1 MFGIKD
7 ARSSPNL
14 VISKPGQPVMESG
27 YTSAPERGARRRK
40 LAGYLKAANELRQS
54 YQQSYGL
61 GGQRDG
67 TTDDDSN
74 YMPGSFPDATASRS
88 ASGDEEMLLFP
99 SYAVRHSTR
108 KGQRR
113 DMPGATQDIRSNK
126 GTGDAEYWQR
136 QWEKYED
143 ENAVVDVDV
152 RGWVYAPHRGQM
164 TRKNRLLVG
173 IARQLSGIPAPS
185 SSRASSPSSPH
196 HARVE
201 ARRARQEEEMVE
213 KEAESITRKGQ
224 GEADIAW
231 RGGYSEAPGLDE
243 DDTTE
248 SSKSNSPQHSRP
260 ASPEKRN
267 ARTGEM
273 ARPVSNG
280 SLRSEQYDP
289 GTKVFSKKTTWSH
302 PSEMTS
308 AELNAANAHMMVR
321 LKPFLSTPLT
331 NTTLT
336 IFFYND
342 SNSRSRTITTNEAGH
357 FSLRA
362 ALDFVPT
369 NVRVLAS
376 DKLSATEEVHV
387 SEPTGISMISDIDD
401 TIKHSGIG
409 SGAREIF
416 RNAFIRDL
424 GDLTIDGVKEW
435 YTTLADLGVKFH
447 YVSNSPWQLYPV
459 LVSYFAQAGL
469 PKGSFHLKQYTG
481 MLQGIFEPVA
491 ERKKG
496 TLERILSDFPERR
509 FILAGDSG
517 EADLELYTDI
527 VLANPGRI
535 LGVFIRDVTTSKPPT
550 FFESSMRPMRSS
562 ASQSPPLQPKSNN
575 DSGVPPKK
583 HVDEKPPALPPR
595 QASHTAGAHSPEPRG
610 PPMGILIDFD
620 EELTPGIHH
629 SATDPA
635 VSEAER
641 KLSTTSI
648 KSLPPSRP
656 SKPKALRSTSGIEQ
670 QSSSSP
676 PPHPLPRKPAPPPP
690 PNSKPR
696 QYSTSQENPT
706 QPNDPSPLSQT
717 QNVSPPGSRSSSLD
731 RRSYTSAVRN
741 RVASAY
747 NALPSLYSTSPY
759 AQQPQQQPPTSSDP
773 LTPQSTPRPPP
784 PPVPPRRNITSY
796 PAAAAHYATNR
807 LSGGWSGSSDGG
819 AGGGGGGSDDA
830 NANEQ
835 VLSKK
840 EELWMKR
847 WARAKEIFDD
857 KGVVLRAWRV
867 GEDVADEAV
876 RLVEGAGRVGRGTG
890 R

>member
-1 MFGIKD
+1 MD
-7 ARSSPNL
+7 
-14 VISKPGQPVMESG
+14 SG
-27 YTSAPERGARRRK
+27 FTSAPERGARRRK

-67 TTDDDSN
+67 TTDEDGN
-74 YMPGSFPDATASRS
+74 PMPGAFPDATVSR
-88 ASGDEEMLLFP
+88 SGDEEMLLFP
-99 SYAVRHSTR
+99 SYAIRHSVK
-108 KGQRR
+108 KGQPREI
-113 DMPGATQDIRSNK
+113 PGATQDIRSNK

-136 QWEKYED
+136 QWEEYED
-143 ENAVVDVDV
+143 QNAVVDVEV

-201 ARRARQEEEMVE
+201 ARKARQEEEMVE
-213 KEAESITRKGQ
+213 KGAESITLRGQ

-231 RGGYSEAPGLDE
+231 RGGYSEAPGWDE
-243 DDTTE
+243 DDTNE
-248 SSKSNSPQHSRP
+248 FSRSNSPNVSRP

-267 ARTGEM
+267 ARAGEM
-273 ARPVSNG
+273 ARPISNG
-280 SLRSEQYDP
+280 FLCGEQYDP
-289 GTKVFSKKTTWSH
+289 GYRTFSKRTSRSH

-321 LKPFLSTPLT
+321 LKPFLSTPLVS
-331 NTTLT
+331 TTLT
-336 IFFYND
+336 VFFYND
-342 SNSRSRTITTNEAGH
+342 SNSRSRTVTTNEAGH

-362 ALDFVPT
+362 ALDFIPT

-376 DKLSATEEVHV
+376 DKLSATEEVHI

-409 SGAREIF
+409 NGAREIF

-435 YTTLADLGVKFH
+435 YSTLADLGVKFH

-535 LGVFIRDVTTSKPPT
+535 LGVFIRDVTTNKPPA
-550 FFESSMRPMRSS
+550 FFDSSLKSMRSRG
-562 ASQSPPLQPKSNN
+562 SQSPLRGRSK
-575 DSGVPPKK
+575 DDVGTPPKK
-583 HVDEKPPALPPR
+583 QLDEKPPKLPPR
-595 QASHTAGAHSPEPRG
+595 QASHSPSTHSSETSAPV
-610 PPMGILIDFD
+610 MGTLIDFD
-620 EELTPGIHH
+620 DEPIPGIHH
-629 SATDPA
+629 SMTDPA
-635 VSEAER
+635 VSETER
-641 KLSTTSI
+641 KLSTTSTN
-648 KSLPPSRP
+648 SLPPSRP
-656 SKPKALRSTSGIEQ
+656 SKPKALRSISSVEHG
-670 QSSSSP
+670 SSSP
-676 PPHPLPRKPAPPPP
+676 PPPPSISRKPAAPP
-690 PNSKPR
+690 PNPKPR
-696 QYSTSQENPT
+696 QYSTSQENPN
-706 QPNDPSPLSQT
+706 QPNEPSPLSQT
-717 QNVSPPGSRSSSLD
+717 QNVSPPGSRATSLE
-731 RRSYTSAVRN
+731 RQSYSSAVRN
-741 RVASAY
+741 KVASAY

-759 AQQPQQQPPTSSDP
+759 AQQPPTSDP
-773 LTPQSTPRPPP
+773 SKSQLDARPP

-807 LSGGWSGSSDGG
+807 LSGGWSGYSNDGSSGG
-819 AGGGGGGSDDA
+819 SGGGGGGGGSDDA
-830 NANEQ
+830 NGSEQ

-840 EELWMKR
+840 EELWMRR
-847 WARAKEIFDD
+847 WARAKEIFED

-876 RLVEGAGRVGRGTG
+876 RLVEAARKEQDRKNAQ
-890 R
+890 RR

>member
-1 MFGIKD
+1 MD
-7 ARSSPNL
+7 
-14 VISKPGQPVMESG
+14 SG

-40 LAGYLKAANELRQS
+40 FAGYLKAANELRQS
-54 YQQSYGL
+54 YQQAYGL

-67 TTDDDSN
+67 TTDEDGN
-74 YMPGSFPDATASRS
+74 PMPGAFPDPTISRG
-88 ASGDEEMLLFP
+88 GDEEMLLFP
-99 SYAVRHSTR
+99 SYAVRHSLG

-113 DMPGATQDIRSNK
+113 DIPGATQDIRSNK

-136 QWEKYED
+136 QWQRYED
-143 ENAVVDVDV
+143 QNAVVDVDV

-173 IARQLSGIPAPS
+173 LARQLSGIPAPS

-201 ARRARQEEEMVE
+201 ARKARQEEEMVE
-213 KEAESITRKGQ
+213 KEAESITRRGQ

-231 RGGYSEAPGLDE
+231 RGGYSEAPGRDE
-243 DDTTE
+243 DDTNE
-248 SSKSNSPQHSRP
+248 SSKSSSPDHSRP
-260 ASPEKRN
+260 SSPENRN
-267 ARTGEM
+267 ARAGEM
-273 ARPVSNG
+273 ARPISIS
-280 SLRSEQYDP
+280 SLRGEQYDP
-289 GTKVFSKKTTWSH
+289 GTKTFSKRTSWSH
-302 PSEMTS
+302 PSEMSS
-308 AELNAANAHMMVR
+308 AELIAANAHMMVR
-321 LKPFLSTPLT
+321 LKPFLSTPLVS
-331 NTTLT
+331 TTLT
-336 IFFYND
+336 VFFYND
-342 SNSRSRTITTNEAGH
+342 SNSRSRTISTNEAGH

-376 DKLSATEEVHV
+376 DKLSATEEVHI
-387 SEPTGISMISDIDD
+387 SEPTGVSMISDIDD

-435 YTTLADLGVKFH
+435 YSTLSDLGVKFH

-535 LGVFIRDVTTSKPPT
+535 LGVFIRDVTTSKPPA
-550 FFESSMRPMRSS
+550 FFDSSMRSMKSS
-562 ASQSPPLQPKSNN
+562 GSQSPLRGRSKDDSSMSLKRPLN
-575 DSGVPPKK
+575 
-583 HVDEKPPALPPR
+583 EKPPTLPPR
-595 QASHTAGAHSPEPRG
+595 QASHSASTHSSETSG
-610 PPMGILIDFD
+610 PIMGTLIDFD
-620 EELTPGIHH
+620 DEPTSRIHH
-629 SATDPA
+629 SMTDPA
-635 VSEAER
+635 VSETER

-656 SKPKALRSTSGIEQ
+656 SKPKALRSTSGTEQ
-670 QSSSSP
+670 QSSF
-676 PPHPLPRKPAPPPP
+676 PPHPQSLPRKSAPPPP
-690 PNSKPR
+690 PPPNPKPR
-696 QYSTSQENPT
+696 QYSTSQENPS
-706 QPNDPSPLSQT
+706 QPNEPSPLSQT
-717 QNVSPPGSRSSSLD
+717 QNVSPPGSRATSLE
-731 RRSYTSAVRN
+731 RQSYRSAVRN
-741 RVASAY
+741 KVASAY

-759 AQQPQQQPPTSSDP
+759 AQQPLTSDP
-773 LTPQSTPRPPP
+773 SSKPQFNSRPP
-784 PPVPPRRNITSY
+784 PPVPPRRTITSY

-807 LSGGWSGSSDGG
+807 LSGGWSGYTNDGSN
-819 AGGGGGGSDDA
+819 GGGGGSSDDG
-830 NANEQ
+830 NGNDQ

-840 EELWMKR
+840 EELWMRR
-847 WARAKEIFDD
+847 WARAKEIFEE
-857 KGVVLRAWRV
+857 KGVVLRTWRV

-876 RLVEGAGRVGRGTG
+876 RLVEKARGEMERRKGNGR
-890 R
+890 

>member
-1 MFGIKD
+1 MD
-7 ARSSPNL
+7 
-14 VISKPGQPVMESG
+14 SG

-54 YQQSYGL
+54 YQQSYGF

-67 TTDDDSN
+67 TTDEDGN
-74 YMPGSFPDATASRS
+74 PMPESFPDPTVSR
-88 ASGDEEMLLFP
+88 SGDEEMLLFP
-99 SYAVRHSTR
+99 SYAVRHSSR
-108 KGQRR
+108 KGQQR
-113 DMPGATQDIRSNK
+113 DIPGATQDIRSNK

-136 QWEKYED
+136 QWDKYED
-143 ENAVVDVDV
+143 QNAVVDVDV

-201 ARRARQEEEMVE
+201 ARNARQEEEMVE
-213 KEAESITRKGQ
+213 KEAELITRKGQ

-231 RGGYSEAPGLDE
+231 RGGYSEAPGRDE
-243 DDTTE
+243 DDTNE
-248 SSKSNSPQHSRP
+248 SSKSSSPDHSRP
-260 ASPEKRN
+260 ASPENRN
-267 ARTGEM
+267 ARAGGM
-273 ARPVSNG
+273 ARPISIS
-280 SLRSEQYDP
+280 SLRGEQYDP
-289 GTKVFSKKTTWSH
+289 GTKNISKRTSWSH

-321 LKPFLSTPLT
+321 LKPFLSTPLVS
-331 NTTLT
+331 TTLT
-336 IFFYND
+336 VFFYNE
-342 SNSRSRTITTNEAGH
+342 SNSRSRAISTNEAGH

-376 DKLSATEEVHV
+376 DKLSATEEVYV

-435 YTTLADLGVKFH
+435 YSTLADLGVKFH

-535 LGVFIRDVTTSKPPT
+535 LGVFIRDVTTSKPPA
-550 FFESSMRPMRSS
+550 FFDSSMKSVRSS
-562 ASQSPPLQPKSNN
+562 GSRSSLRGRSR
-575 DSGVPPKK
+575 DGRGDLPKK
-583 HVDEKPPALPPR
+583 QLDEKPPALPPR
-595 QASHTAGAHSPEPRG
+595 QASHSASTQSSETSG
-610 PPMGILIDFD
+610 PVMGTLIDIDD
-620 EELTPGIHH
+620 EPTPGIHH
-629 SATDPA
+629 SMTDPA
-635 VSEAER
+635 LSEAER

-656 SKPKALRSTSGIEQ
+656 SKPKALRSTSAVEQ
-670 QSSSSP
+670 QSSSP
-676 PPHPLPRKPAPPPP
+676 PPSQSLPRKPAPPPNP
-690 PNSKPR
+690 KPR
-696 QYSTSQENPT
+696 QYSSSQENPN
-706 QPNDPSPLSQT
+706 QPNEPSPLSQT
-717 QNVSPPGSRSSSLD
+717 QNVSPPGSRTTSLE
-731 RRSYTSAVRN
+731 RQSYRSAVRDK
-741 RVASAY
+741 VASAY

-759 AQQPQQQPPTSSDP
+759 AQQPPSSDP
-773 LTPQSTPRPPP
+773 SKPQSSSRPP
-784 PPVPPRRNITSY
+784 PPVPPRRNLTSY

-807 LSGGWSGSSDGG
+807 LSGGWSGYTNDGSS
-819 AGGGGGGSDDA
+819 GGGGGGSSDDV
-830 NANEQ
+830 NGNDQ
-835 VLSKK
+835 VLSRK
-840 EELWMKR
+840 EELWMRR
-847 WARAKEIFDD
+847 WARAKEIFEE
-857 KGVVLRAWRV
+857 KGVVLKAWRV

-876 RLVEGAGRVGRGTG
+876 RLVEGARGEMERRKGKGKGEENGRRNGR
-890 R
+890 